1 MLVSELMTTPAVT
14 TTPET
19 SIKAAARLLR
29 DRGVAA
35 VPVLDADGAL
45 VGVVSELDLL
55 RGTVVPDPVAHL
67 FPVPDAAGPVPRT
80 VADVMTS
87 EVAVVAPSGD
97 LHDAAQLMRRSGV
110 RSLPVLEHG
119 RVVGVVS
126 RADLLRVLAREDE
139 EVAEDVRA
147 QLARE
152 RGSGP
157 AADVRVVDGVVTL
170 TAAGPDD
177 DLSAAQVLAA
187 RVPGVVRVEAAGP
200 GAGPA

>member
-14 TTPET
+14 TTPDT
-19 SIKAAARLLR
+19 SVKAAARLLR

-45 VGVVSELDLL
+45 VGMVSELDLL

-67 FPVPDAAGPVPRT
+67 FPVPDASEPVPRT
-80 VADVMTS
+80 VADVMTR
-87 EVAVVAPSGD
+87 EVAVVDPLGD

-119 RVVGVVS
+119 RVIGVVS
-126 RADLLRVLAREDE
+126 RADLLRVLAREDD
-139 EVAEDVRA
+139 EVAADVRA

-152 RGSGP
+152 RGSRP
-157 AADVRVVDGVVTL
+157 AADVHVVDGVVRL
-170 TAAGPDD
+170 TATGPDD
-177 DLSAAQVLAA
+177 DLAAARALAA
-187 RVPGVVRVEAAGP
+187 RVPGVVHVE